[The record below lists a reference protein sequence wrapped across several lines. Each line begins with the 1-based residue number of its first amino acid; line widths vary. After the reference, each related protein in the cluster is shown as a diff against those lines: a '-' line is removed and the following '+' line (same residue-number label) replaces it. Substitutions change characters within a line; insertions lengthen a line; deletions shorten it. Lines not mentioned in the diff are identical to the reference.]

1 MKIVISL
8 GGIFF
13 SDADKLKKIAAV
25 FDELAQSHDLCVVTG
40 GGERA
45 REYIKLARE
54 LGANEAQCDYLGI
67 DLTRINAKLLIAALK
82 QVYPEP
88 FLDYRD
94 LALAKA
100 HDKPLQGLRVSPSGA
115 CGGTGGA
122 RDGTEL
128 HSGKIAVM
136 GGVNPGYTTD
146 TVAAILAEY
155 LNADLLINVTSVDGI
170 YDADP
175 RKYPNAKKYD
185 RISAKELVALTMK
198 EELKAGSRIVIDP
211 VAAKIIERS
220 GIKAIVINGSNPQN
234 IVDAVMGK
242 HRGTEIV

>member
-1 MKIVISL
+1 MKVVISL

-13 SDADKLKKIAAV
+13 SDAERLKKVAVV
-25 FDELAQSHDLCVVTG
+25 FDELVHSCNLCVVTG

-67 DLTRINAKLLIAALK
+67 ALTRINAKLLIAALK

-88 FLDYRD
+88 FSDYREV
-94 LALAKA
+94 AIAKA
-100 HDKPLQGLRVSPSGA
+100 ND
-115 CGGTGGA
+115 
-122 RDGTEL
+122 
-128 HSGKIAVM
+128 SGKIAVM

-146 TVAAILAEY
+146 AVAAILAEY

-175 RKYPNAKKYD
+175 RKYPGAKKYD

-220 GIKAIVINGSNPQN
+220 SIKTIVINGDNPRN
-234 IVDAVMGK
+234 IVDAVQGK
-242 HRGTEIV
+242 HRGTEIS